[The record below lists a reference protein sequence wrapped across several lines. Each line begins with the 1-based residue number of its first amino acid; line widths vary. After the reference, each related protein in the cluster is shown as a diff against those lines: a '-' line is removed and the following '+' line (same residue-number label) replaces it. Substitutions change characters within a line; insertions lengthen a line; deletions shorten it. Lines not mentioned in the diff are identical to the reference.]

1 MKKKLAQ
8 RGSHFWKP
16 RGARLHHALVCARF
30 AGMTTRVAIYVEL
43 LRFELRKIF
52 RGRIAIPALVVSAG
66 MLLGIALINYLV
78 VSPYDRGVYER
89 ETALEGRALDDA
101 LLAELA
107 AEAEEAGGLSGIGPD
122 SPYYHLAGYISRMQ
136 GTYLTIGEGLESE
149 AGNRELTATSV
160 YQMREDLM
168 EYIYDY
174 FGLSDADKQWWK
186 EKEALI
192 EKPFVWRA
200 NFGVYSMKSVFGAAI
215 NLFCMIAAVCLAGV
229 YAGEKGYR
237 TDSFVLSTREGKC
250 SLWLVKFIAGE
261 IFALAAGTLL
271 LIAGMVPH
279 LLFNGLH
286 GINAPW
292 QLIVPLCA
300 YPYTAGQMLA
310 RYILTYYLGCFVIGA
325 LVMLFSMLFMN
336 SMAAAG
342 MICLGLVL
350 DLFLSLPPHLGL
362 LSQLRY
368 LTPAQVLINSSMAD
382 PRLLRIFGLVLT
394 PLQSARL
401 VYLILTVAAA
411 ATVRSLYRRL

>member
-1 MKKKLAQ
+1 M
-8 RGSHFWKP
+8 
-16 RGARLHHALVCARF
+16 
-30 AGMTTRVAIYVEL
+30 AICIEL
-43 LRFELRKIF
+43 LRYELKKIF
-52 RGRIAIPALVVSAG
+52 LSKITILALTVSAG
-66 MLLGIALINYLV
+66 MLLGIAMINYLV

-89 ETALEGRALDDA
+89 EAALEGRAMDDA

-107 AEAEEAGGLSGIGPD
+107 AEAEETRGLSGIGPD
-122 SPYYHLAGYISRMQ
+122 SSYYHLAGYISRMQ

-149 AGNRELTATSV
+149 ADNRELTATSV
-160 YQMREDLM
+160 YQMREDLL

-174 FGLSDADKQWWK
+174 FRLSDADKLWWK
-186 EKEALI
+186 EKEDEI

-200 NFGVYSMKSVFGAAI
+200 NFGIYSMKSVFGAAM

-229 YAGEKGYR
+229 YAGEKSHR
-237 TDSFVLSTREGKC
+237 TDLFVLSTKEGKRT
-250 SLWLVKFIAGE
+250 LWLVKFTAGE
-261 IFALAAGTLL
+261 IFSLVAGTLL
-271 LIAGMVPH
+271 LIAGMAPH
-279 LLFNGLH
+279 LLFNGLY

-310 RYILTYYLGCFVIGA
+310 RYVLTYYLGCLVIGA
-325 LVMLFSMLFMN
+325 LVMLFSVLLMN

-382 PRLLRIFGLVLT
+382 PRLLRVFGLVLA
-394 PLQSARL
+394 PLQSAGL
-401 VYLILTVAAA
+401 VYTVLTVAAA
-411 ATVRSLYRRL
+411 ATVRSLYRRQEAQ

>member
-1 MKKKLAQ
+1 
-8 RGSHFWKP
+8 
-16 RGARLHHALVCARF
+16 
-30 AGMTTRVAIYVEL
+30 
-43 LRFELRKIF
+43 
-52 RGRIAIPALVVSAG
+52 
-66 MLLGIALINYLV
+66 
-78 VSPYDRGVYER
+78 
-89 ETALEGRALDDA
+89 
-101 LLAELA
+101 
-107 AEAEEAGGLSGIGPD
+107 
-122 SPYYHLAGYISRMQ
+122 MQ

-149 AGNRELTATSV
+149 AGNRELTAASV
-160 YQMREDLM
+160 YQMREDLL

-174 FGLSDADKQWWK
+174 FRLSDADKQWWK

-200 NFGVYSMKSVFGAAI
+200 NFGVYSMKSVFGAAM

-237 TDSFVLSTREGKC
+237 TNSFVLSTREGKR

-300 YPYTAGQMLA
+300 YSYSAGQMLA
-310 RYILTYYLGCFVIGA
+310 RYVLTYYLGCLVIGA
-325 LVMLFSMLFMN
+325 LVMLFSVLFMN

-350 DLFLSLPPHLGL
+350 DLFLSLPPYLGL

-382 PRLLRIFGLVLT
+382 PRLLRVFGLVLT
-394 PLQSARL
+394 PMQSAGL
-401 VYLILTVAAA
+401 LYLSAAILSAAA
-411 ATVRSLYRRL
+411 VRSLYQRLDVE

>member
-1 MKKKLAQ
+1 M
-8 RGSHFWKP
+8 
-16 RGARLHHALVCARF
+16 
-30 AGMTTRVAIYVEL
+30 AIYIEL
-43 LRFELRKIF
+43 LRYELKKIF
-52 RGRIAIPALVVSAG
+52 LSKITILALTVSAG
-66 MLLGIALINYLV
+66 MLLGIAMINYLV

-89 ETALEGRALDDA
+89 EAALEGRAMDDA

-107 AEAEEAGGLSGIGPD
+107 AEAEETRGLSGIGPD
-122 SPYYHLAGYISRMQ
+122 SSYYHLAGYISRMQ

-149 AGNRELTATSV
+149 ADNRELTATSV
-160 YQMREDLM
+160 YQMREDLL

-174 FGLSDADKQWWK
+174 FRLSDADKLWWK
-186 EKEALI
+186 EKEDEI

-200 NFGVYSMKSVFGAAI
+200 NFGIYSMKSVFGAAM

-229 YAGEKGYR
+229 YAGEKSHR
-237 TDSFVLSTREGKC
+237 TDLFVLSTKEGKRT
-250 SLWLVKFIAGE
+250 LWLVKFTAGE
-261 IFALAAGTLL
+261 IFSLVAGTLL
-271 LIAGMVPH
+271 LIAGMAPH
-279 LLFNGLH
+279 LLFNGLY

-310 RYILTYYLGCFVIGA
+310 RYVLTYYLGCLVIGA
-325 LVMLFSMLFMN
+325 LVMLFSVLLMN

-382 PRLLRIFGLVLT
+382 PRLLRVFGLVLA
-394 PLQSARL
+394 PLQSAGL
-401 VYLILTVAAA
+401 VYTVLTVAAA
-411 ATVRSLYRRL
+411 ATVRSLYRRQEAQ

>member
-1 MKKKLAQ
+1 M
-8 RGSHFWKP
+8 
-16 RGARLHHALVCARF
+16 
-30 AGMTTRVAIYVEL
+30 AIYIEL
-43 LRFELRKIF
+43 LRFELKKIF
-52 RGRIAIPALVVSAG
+52 INKITILAFTVSAG
-66 MLLGIALINYLV
+66 MLLGIAMMVI
-78 VSPYDRGVYER
+78 SPYDRGVYER
-89 ETALEGRALDDA
+89 EAALEGRALDDA

-107 AEAEEAGGLSGIGPD
+107 EEADKAGGLSEIGQD

-149 AGNRELTATSV
+149 AGNRELTATSI
-160 YQMREDLM
+160 YQMRENLLD
-168 EYIYDY
+168 YIYDY
-174 FGLSDADKQWWK
+174 FRLSDADKQWWK
-186 EKEALI
+186 EKEDEI
-192 EKPFVWRA
+192 EKPFMWQA
-200 NFGVYSMKSVFGAAI
+200 NFGIYSMKSVFGAAI

-237 TDSFVLSTREGKC
+237 TDSFVLTTREGKR

-310 RYILTYYLGCFVIGA
+310 RYVLTYYLGCLVIGA
-325 LVMLFSMLFMN
+325 MVMLFSVLFMN

-382 PRLLRIFGLVLT
+382 PRLLRVFGLVLA
-394 PLQSARL
+394 PMQSAGL
-401 VYLILTVAAA
+401 VYSVLVIA
-411 ATVRSLYRRL
+411 ATAVVRSLYRQQEV

>member
-1 MKKKLAQ
+1 M
-8 RGSHFWKP
+8 
-16 RGARLHHALVCARF
+16 
-30 AGMTTRVAIYVEL
+30 AIYVEL

-89 ETALEGRALDDA
+89 EAALEGRALDDA

-107 AEAEEAGGLSGIGPD
+107 EEAEEAGGLSGIEPD

-136 GTYLTIGEGLESE
+136 GTYLTIGEGPESE
-149 AGNRELTATSV
+149 TGNKELSAESI
-160 YQMREDLM
+160 YQMREDLL

-174 FGLSDADKQWWK
+174 FRLSDADKQWWK
-186 EKEALI
+186 DKEILI
-192 EKPFVWRA
+192 EKPFVWQA
-200 NFGVYSMKSVFGAAI
+200 NFGIYSMKSVFGAAI

-237 TDSFVLSTREGKC
+237 TDSFVLSTREGKS

-271 LIAGMVPH
+271 LVAGLFPH
-279 LLFNGLH
+279 LLFNGLY

-300 YPYTAGQMLA
+300 YPYTAGQMLM
-310 RYILTYYLGCFVIGA
+310 RYILTYYLGCLVIGA
-325 LVMLFSMLFMN
+325 LVMLFSVLFMN

-350 DLFLSLPPHLGL
+350 DLFLSLPPYLGL

-394 PLQSARL
+394 PLQSAGL

-411 ATVRSLYRRL
+411 ATVRSLYRRQEAQ

>member
-1 MKKKLAQ
+1 M
-8 RGSHFWKP
+8 
-16 RGARLHHALVCARF
+16 
-30 AGMTTRVAIYVEL
+30 AIFVEL
-43 LRFELRKIF
+43 LRFELKKIF
-52 RGRIAIPALVVSAG
+52 INKITILALTVSAG
-66 MLLGIALINYLV
+66 MLLGIALTNYLV
-78 VSPYDRGVYER
+78 VNPYDRGVYER
-89 ETALEGRALDDA
+89 EAALEGRALDDA

-107 AEAEEAGGLSGIGPD
+107 AEAVEAGGLSGIGPD

-136 GTYLTIGEGLESE
+136 GTYLTIGEGPESE
-149 AGNRELTATSV
+149 AGNRELTAASV
-160 YQMREDLM
+160 YQMREDLL

-174 FGLSDADKQWWK
+174 FRLSDADKQWWK
-186 EKEALI
+186 DKENLI
-192 EKPFVWRA
+192 EKPFVWQA
-200 NFGVYSMKSVFGAAI
+200 NFGIYSMKSSFGAAM
-215 NLFCMIAAVCLAGV
+215 NLFCMIAAV
-229 YAGEKGYR
+229 
-237 TDSFVLSTREGKC
+237 TDSFVLSTKEGKRH
-250 SLWLVKFIAGE
+250 LWLVKFTAGE

-310 RYILTYYLGCFVIGA
+310 RYILTYYLGCLAIGA
-325 LVMLFSMLFMN
+325 LVMLFSVLFMN

-342 MICLGLVL
+342 VICLGLVL

-382 PRLLRIFGLVLT
+382 PRLLRVFGLVLA
-394 PLQSARL
+394 PMQSAGL
-401 VYLILTVAAA
+401 VYTVLTVAAA
-411 ATVRSLYRRL
+411 ATVRSLYRRQEAQ

>member
-1 MKKKLAQ
+1 M
-8 RGSHFWKP
+8 
-16 RGARLHHALVCARF
+16 
-30 AGMTTRVAIYVEL
+30 AIYVEL

-52 RGRIAIPALVVSAG
+52 RGRITIPALVVSAG

-89 ETALEGRALDDA
+89 EAVLEGRALDDA

-136 GTYLTIGEGLESE
+136 GTYLTIGNGTESGI
-149 AGNRELTATSV
+149 GNKELTARSV
-160 YQMREDLM
+160 YRMREELLD
-168 EYIYDY
+168 YIYDY
-174 FGLSDADKQWWK
+174 FRLSDADKQWWK
-186 EKEALI
+186 EKENTI
-192 EKPFVWRA
+192 EKPFVWQA
-200 NFGVYSMKSVFGAAI
+200 NFGIYSMKSVFGAAM

-229 YAGEKGYR
+229 YAGEKSYR
-237 TDSFVLSTREGKC
+237 TDSFVLSTREGKR

-271 LIAGMVPH
+271 LIAGLFPH
-279 LLFNGLH
+279 ALFNGLY

-310 RYILTYYLGCFVIGA
+310 RYILTYYVGCLVIGA
-325 LVMLFSMLFMN
+325 LVLLFSILFMN
-336 SMAAAG
+336 RMAAAG
-342 MICLGLVL
+342 IICLGLVM
-350 DLFLSLPPHLGL
+350 DLFFSIPPELGL

-382 PRLLRIFGLVLT
+382 PRLLRVFGLVLT
-394 PLQSARL
+394 PLQSAGLFYL
-401 VYLILTVAAA
+401 VLLVTAAA
-411 ATVRSLYRRL
+411 VVRSLYRRMEIG

>member
-1 MKKKLAQ
+1 
-8 RGSHFWKP
+8 
-16 RGARLHHALVCARF
+16 
-30 AGMTTRVAIYVEL
+30 MTNFSEL
-43 LRFELRKIF
+43 LRFELKKIF
-52 RGRIAIPALVVSAG
+52 LSRITILSLAVSTG

-89 ETALEGRALDDA
+89 EAALEGRTLDDA

-107 AEAEEAGGLSGIGPD
+107 EEAEEAGGLSGIGPD

-136 GTYLTIGEGLESE
+136 GTYLTIGEGPESE
-149 AGNRELTATSV
+149 TGNKELSAESI
-160 YQMREDLM
+160 YQMREDLL

-174 FGLSDADKQWWK
+174 FRLSDADKQWWK
-186 EKEALI
+186 DKEILI
-192 EKPFVWRA
+192 EKPFVWQA
-200 NFGVYSMKSVFGAAI
+200 NFGIYSMKSVFGAAI

-237 TDSFVLSTREGKC
+237 TDSFVLSTREGKS
-250 SLWLVKFIAGE
+250 SLWLVKFITGE

-271 LIAGMVPH
+271 LVAGLFPH
-279 LLFNGLH
+279 LLFNGLY

-300 YPYTAGQMLA
+300 YPYTAGQMLV
-310 RYILTYYLGCFVIGA
+310 RYILTYYLGCLVIGA
-325 LVMLFSMLFMN
+325 LVMLFSVLFMN

-350 DLFLSLPPHLGL
+350 DLFLSLPPYLGL

-394 PLQSARL
+394 PLQSAGL

-411 ATVRSLYRRL
+411 ATVRSLYRRQEAQ

>member
-1 MKKKLAQ
+1 M
-8 RGSHFWKP
+8 
-16 RGARLHHALVCARF
+16 
-30 AGMTTRVAIYVEL
+30 AIYGEL

-52 RGRIAIPALVVSAG
+52 RGRITILALAVSAG
-66 MLLGIALINYLV
+66 MLLGIALVNYLV

-89 ETALEGRALDDA
+89 EAALEGRALDDA

-107 AEAEEAGGLSGIGPD
+107 EEAEEAGGLSGIEPD

-136 GTYLTIGEGLESE
+136 GTYLTIGEGPESE
-149 AGNRELTATSV
+149 TGNKELSAESI
-160 YQMREDLM
+160 YQMREDLL

-174 FGLSDADKQWWK
+174 FRLSDADKQWWK
-186 EKEALI
+186 DKEILI
-192 EKPFVWRA
+192 EKPFVWQA
-200 NFGVYSMKSVFGAAI
+200 NFGIYSMKSVFG
-215 NLFCMIAAVCLAGV
+215 AVCLAGV

-237 TDSFVLSTREGKC
+237 TDSFVLSTREGKS

-271 LIAGMVPH
+271 LVAGLFPH
-279 LLFNGLH
+279 LLFNGLY

-300 YPYTAGQMLA
+300 YPYTAGQMLV
-310 RYILTYYLGCFVIGA
+310 RYILTYYLGCLVIGA
-325 LVMLFSMLFMN
+325 LVMLFSVLFMN

-350 DLFLSLPPHLGL
+350 DLFLSLPPYLGL

-394 PLQSARL
+394 PLQSAGL

-411 ATVRSLYRRL
+411 ATVRSLYRRQEAQ